1 MLFIEYPKCTTC
13 QKARKWLV
21 TNEISFQSRHIK
33 EEAPSADELKSWH
46 SLSGLPL
53 KNFFNTSGLKYKEL
67 GLKDQLPNMSEE
79 EQIALLASDGM
90 LVKRPILVGDAFVL
104 VGFRE
109 TEWTAALGRISG

>member
-1 MLFIEYPKCTTC
+1 M
-13 QKARKWLV
+13 

-53 KNFFNTSGLKYKEL
+53 RKFFNTSGLRYKEL
-67 GLKDQLPNMSEE
+67 GLKDKLPNMSEE
-79 EQIALLASDGM
+79 EQITLLASDGM
-90 LVKRPILVGDAFVL
+90 LVKRPILVGDSCVL

-109 TEWTAALGRISG
+109 AEWSVALGKISG